1 MALSILIT
9 GGTGFVGSAIVDALQ
24 QKHPD
29 WALTVLDVED
39 AMIARSNVRY
49 IKGDVTLL
57 ADVNEA
63 IEQAKPAVIIH
74 TAGLVPALAAR
85 YGRKDRDKIFRV
97 NVEGTR
103 NMLAAAKDN
112 DVNAFVWTGSCT
124 AVTDDMKHQYPNV
137 DERWPTSNHSLVYGE
152 SKVSVSL
159 SERIKCLK
167 SMSIRRPPKP

>member
-1 MALSILIT
+1 MGLSILIT

-24 QKHPD
+24 RKHPD
-29 WALTVLDVED
+29 WALTVLDVEE
-39 AMIARSNVRY
+39 ATIARSHVRY
-49 IKGDVTLL
+49 LKGDVTLL

-74 TAGLVPALAAR
+74 TAGLVPALAER
-85 YGRKDRDKIFRV
+85 YGRKERDKIFRV

-112 DVNAFVWTGSCT
+112 DVKAFVWTGSCT

-137 DERWPTSNHSLVYGE
+137 DERWPTSNHSLIYGE
-152 SKVSVSL
+152 SKVSVSV
-159 SERIKCLK
+159 SARVEC
-167 SMSIRRPPKP
+167 